1 MIKKIYRDYGQN
13 YYNILQLALLAI
25 LNELMIIATFFGIYN
40 EMIDEFNIRKLVW
53 WGLLFSFLIIFFG
66 SILFTCGFIWY
77 KLF

>member
-1 MIKKIYRDYGQN
+1 
-13 YYNILQLALLAI
+13 
-25 LNELMIIATFFGIYN
+25 MIIATFFGIYN

-53 WGLLFSFLIIFFG
+53 WGLLFTFLIIFFG